1 MGTQTSPVE
10 VKPASRECRRPPS
23 FPHRNV
29 RAEGD
34 AGVACEE
41 WPAALKSLHRESM
54 IPRIFCTF
62 WVCMPDLQSCLQS

>member
-10 VKPASRECRRPPS
+10 VKPHRVSVVAPFVSTPECP
-23 FPHRNV
+23 
-29 RAEGD
+29 AEGD